1 MGEGGEEKQ
10 GKRNRKRREKE
21 VNKQRRE
28 AVKLMVKGIEIM
40 MKLEGMSMEEKRQKK
55 RANERVEE
63 YVERIED
70 ANVKAIEVAI
80 KRIVEE

>member
-1 MGEGGEEKQ
+1 MN
-10 GKRNRKRREKE
+10 KR
-21 VNKQRRE
+21 RRE

-63 YVERIED
+63 YVERIEK
-70 ANVKAIEVAI
+70 ANVEAIVVAVKSMI
-80 KRIVEE
+80 EE